1 MVFLSTIR
9 AIVVLVSQT
18 EFLFVNNYLFIE
30 NSKEIMVMYF
40 VNIKITTKKIKTG
53 NLVTSCLQRL
63 RVRIV

>member
-30 NSKEIMVMYF
+30 NSKEIMVKYF

>member
-30 NSKEIMVMYF
+30 NSKEIMVKYF
-40 VNIKITTKKIKTG
+40 VNIKITTKKSKQ
-53 NLVTSCLQRL
+53 VT
-63 RVRIV
+63 